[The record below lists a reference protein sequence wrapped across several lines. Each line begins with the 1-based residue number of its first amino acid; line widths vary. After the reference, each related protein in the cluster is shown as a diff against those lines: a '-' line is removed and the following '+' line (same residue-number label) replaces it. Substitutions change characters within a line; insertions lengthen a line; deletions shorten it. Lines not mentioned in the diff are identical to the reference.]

1 MARELGLGG
10 IPDLVGYVVTH
21 NLYPN
26 IFGLSEET
34 FFFFRGF
41 DWRSG
46 MEPVIDDCYKEIPP
60 SRLIVLSNLT
70 VTVFT
75 RLLALL
81 SPAVHLA
88 VLSVHQYI

>member
-1 MARELGLGG
+1 M
-10 IPDLVGYVVTH
+10 VTH
-21 NLYPN
+21 NLYSN
-26 IFGLSEET
+26 IFGFSEEKL
-34 FFFFRGF
+34 FFFRGF

-60 SRLIVLSNLT
+60 SRLIVLSNF
-70 VTVFT
+70 TVFT

-88 VLSVHQYI
+88 VISVHQYI